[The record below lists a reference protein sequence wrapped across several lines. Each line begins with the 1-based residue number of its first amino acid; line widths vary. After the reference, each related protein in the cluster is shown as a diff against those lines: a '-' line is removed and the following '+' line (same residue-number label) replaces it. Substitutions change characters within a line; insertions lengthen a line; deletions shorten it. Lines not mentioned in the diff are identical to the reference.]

1 MKLEDKIKELEDK
14 KKSIMTSILEEKQ
27 DKEKVGNLLE
37 EIISI
42 KYAISQL
49 KEVDSV
55 EEEDDDYHLNVDA
68 YVEKTKT
75 DGGHHTMGST
85 TYDIQRKLV
94 TKIQILKNKTS
105 ATKLITNGNMASV
118 LQDVAGYTL
127 NPINMG
133 RINQVDPRIP
143 YPMGQIG
150 DLLVFVDA
158 FQRWD
163 DNRIVL
169 YMNEDEVATLI
180 VKDTQGV
187 LI

>member
-14 KKSIMTSILEEKQ
+14 KKSIMTSIM
-27 DKEKVGNLLE
+27 DEKVEKEVVGDLLD
-37 EIISI
+37 EIINI

-49 KEVDSV
+49 KEVDNI
-55 EEEDDDYHLNVDA
+55 EEEEDDYHLNVDA
-68 YVEKTKT
+68 YIEKIKT
-75 DGGHHTMGST
+75 ESAHHTMGST

-94 TKIQILKNKTS
+94 TKIEVLKNKTL
-105 ATKLITNGNMASV
+105 ATKLITNGNMAAV
-118 LQDVAGYTL
+118 LGDVAGYTL
-127 NPINMG
+127 TPINAG
-133 RINQVDPRIP
+133 RLNQVDPRIP

-150 DLLVFVDA
+150 NLQIFVDA

-169 YMNEDEVATLI
+169 YANENEVATLI